1 MPRDLFYMKI
11 IEVTKKGTVHVGT
24 KPIAVGPEP
33 LPHSVQNHRELTRN
47 TQHGGAR
54 SVFQTTP
61 PSSGPPPPPPPPA
74 PATRTPPPALIALTM
89 LPEGH
94 GGKSTPDELLAG
106 KWQGGL
112 VCHEHVPTRSNHRQ
126 MFVGHGHSDGPHD
139 HHIHIFTPPPSR
151 HKSPERGPR
160 SWRRL
165 PQGHRQPL
173 LGHTPVG
180 VWHARWSRVRF

>member
-1 MPRDLFYMKI
+1 MCTKVYEADSRGPRALFCHKACK
-11 IEVTKKGTVHVGT
+11 TTVSSR
-24 KPIAVGPEP
+24 A
-33 LPHSVQNHRELTRN
+33 
-47 TQHGGAR
+47 
-54 SVFQTTP
+54 TP
-61 PSSGPPPPPPPPA
+61 NMEEHDPYSKRRLLRA
-74 PATRTPPPALIALTM
+74 AAAPPPALIALTM

-139 HHIHIFTPPPSR
+139 HHPYYIFTPPPSR